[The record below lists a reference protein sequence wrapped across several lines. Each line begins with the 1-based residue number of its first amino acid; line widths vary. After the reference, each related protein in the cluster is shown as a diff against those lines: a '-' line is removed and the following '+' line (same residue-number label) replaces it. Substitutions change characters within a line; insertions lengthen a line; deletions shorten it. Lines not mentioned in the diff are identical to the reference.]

1 MPLLE
6 LLLIVALGISL
17 AHWTWIAFTP
27 RAIGA
32 PALAGQLEA
41 QRGAPAIKRNLFGA
55 AQEAKASP
63 VVDAAPS
70 SRIRL
75 LGVMARDNKG
85 GGRAIFALET
95 GKPTTVEAGS
105 QIAPG
110 LVLREVHPD
119 HVLVA
124 RSGALERMRLDRRGA
139 IRN

>member
-6 LLLIVALGISL
+6 LLLIIALGISL
-17 AHWTWIAFTP
+17 AHWTWVALTP

-32 PALAGQLEA
+32 SALAGQLEA
-41 QRGAPAIKRNLFGA
+41 QRSAPAIKRNLFGV
-55 AQEAKASP
+55 AQEAKASN
-63 VVDAAPS
+63 VVDAAPT
-70 SRIRL
+70 SRIKL

-95 GKPTTVEAGS
+95 GKPATVEAGS

-110 LVLREVHPD
+110 LVLREVHAD

-124 RSGALERMRLDRRGA
+124 RSGLIERMRLDRRGA
-139 IRN
+139 TRN